1 MQKAITILESRQKT
15 DKTDD
20 QFDNYGKYIACQLR
34 EMPERAREY
43 VEIKIQETIYQVKTY
58 VNNGQQPPQPFQPAN
73 FHLPATPPAMFKAKF
88 THAKT
93 GTTTLTQFPGNLK
106 FINNNKLQISYL
118 FDIKMLIRIPLN
130 MFLLISCKLIGKLLV
145 QILQQLICEHGST
158 WISPDMNYHQQ
169 ETLQLLLI

>member
-1 MQKAITILESRQKT
+1 MKTKQAVVQRMINLTMTKETLKATWKMRTYKMLGKRKRIETNSDGSRELMQKAITILESRQKT

-106 FINNNKLQISYL
+106 FINNNKL
-118 FDIKMLIRIPLN
+118 
-130 MFLLISCKLIGKLLV
+130 
-145 QILQQLICEHGST
+145 
-158 WISPDMNYHQQ
+158 
-169 ETLQLLLI
+169 